1 MKGKNEQQWKKVNQT
16 KYDISFV
23 KRVSKTFLEVFVVV
37 QNNSTEMYKKSVL
50 QVQSFFFAY

>member
-1 MKGKNEQQWKKVNQT
+1 MQGKNERQWKKVNQT

>member
-1 MKGKNEQQWKKVNQT
+1 MKGKNERQWKKVNQT